1 MRIRPTAIIFDYG
14 NVLSQSQPPSDVD
27 AMASILNVPARNF
40 RESYWQ
46 FRLSY
51 DQAALD
57 PTTYWS
63 SVAEANSRSITE
75 VQIQTLVD
83 IDSRSWARPAPIVPE
98 WASQLHRAGLAT
110 ALLSNM
116 PTPVRDYIQNC
127 PWLPPFDQRVFS
139 CDLRIVKP
147 APEIYLHS
155 LDKLGVAASDVLF
168 LDDRPEN
175 VRAAEALG
183 IHGII
188 FTTPEEAAAELA
200 RRFDIPV
207 PLVATLEDGDEK
219 N

>member
-1 MRIRPTAIIFDYG
+1 MAAI
-14 NVLSQSQPPSDVD
+14 LDV
-27 AMASILNVPARNF
+27 SARKF
-40 RESYWQ
+40 RETYWQ
-46 FRLSY
+46 SRLSY
-51 DQAALD
+51 DQAAID

-63 SVAEANSRSITE
+63 SVAKANSRSITE
-75 VQIQTLVD
+75 AQIRTLID
-83 IDSRSWARPAPIVPE
+83 IDSRSWAHPAPIVPE

-116 PTPVRDYIQNC
+116 PIPVRDYIQNC
-127 PWLPPFDQRVFS
+127 SWLPPFDQKIFS

-147 APEIYLHS
+147 APEIYLHCLS
-155 LDKLGVAASDVLF
+155 RLGVAPPDVLF

-188 FTTPEEAAAELA
+188 FTTPAEAAEELA

-207 PLVATLEDGDEK
+207 PLVATLEEGDEK
-219 N
+219 NH